1 MPTRPWLHW
10 HTDNHNLVGNLT
22 AQDKNRFKQAPYLTD
37 QGTGLIFSGITS
49 AESMEPIVE
58 NGVNKWY
65 STRKVMD
72 FFDSQRHLRS
82 EPSNIRRWMAH
93 LLLTTTVNIIVAQT
107 IRQKWFAP
115 ANHFYDQE
123 MLSQYSKTDL
133 LVSYLRSSS
142 FARAYQETERH

>member
-1 MPTRPWLHW
+1 ME
-10 HTDNHNLVGNLT
+10 
-22 AQDKNRFKQAPYLTD
+22 
-37 QGTGLIFSGITS
+37 LII
-49 AESMEPIVE
+49 E

-65 STRKVMD
+65 STRKIMD

-82 EPSNIRRWMAH
+82 EPSNVRRWMAH

-115 ANHFYDQE
+115 VNHFYDQE

-133 LVSYLRSSS
+133 LVTYLRFSPCT
-142 FARAYQETERH
+142 RAYQDIERHRDPKFRV